1 MPMPDKFVVIW
12 KKIIGTWK
20 VAADIFNT
28 DNQSKDIGRRDEDKC
43 LDETALVSYA
53 DAAADLSRKEA
64 DRYTDGHGTC
74 REALKA
80 RW

>member
-28 DNQSKDIGRRDEDKC
+28 DNQSKDIGGESARFGGRDEDEY
-43 LDETALVSYA
+43 LDETALVSWMRTP
-53 DAAADLSRKEA
+53 LQ
-64 DRYTDGHGTC
+64 T
-74 REALKA
+74 
-80 RW
+80 